1 MAELCDVE
9 RILKTRYRKGQK
21 ECLVKWKGWSS
32 EHNTWEPEQNV
43 VRPTMVLS
51 NGDLKERLHDM
62 KGLLS
67 NIAEGSVVTDR
78 RKSYQQGS
86 RRSLDIDNGLA
97 LLPDDQEHVMMDTL
111 MSMFPVLAFK
121 NMDFIVRVLLPEAI
135 FTIYSQVTS
144 EALEDMPERTQN
156 SGDDFSEEN
165 LSTGDEWIP
174 EEKSRSSSSESGD
187 LFVESTQVSTLAAD
201 LSSTK
206 AEIRALPA
214 GVFDVS
220 SLGRVRSSPTPSTSG
235 FASASA
241 AAFAVAAPTVVRA
254 EVHASQH
261 GDGRLVSLLHEP
273 VRSKGMSSPQVTRF
287 SGDGGV
293 RSQERV
299 ATCVVKAPLQFLAN
313 GIAPAQ
319 QLQGAL

>member
-67 NIAEGSVVTDR
+67 NIAEGSVVTER

-86 RRSLDIDNGLA
+86 RRSFDIDNGLA

-111 MSMFPVLAFK
+111 MSMFPMLALK

-165 LSTGDEWIP
+165 SSTGDEWIP
-174 EEKSRSSSSESGD
+174 EINCSPAR
-187 LFVESTQVSTLAAD
+187 LA
-201 LSSTK
+201 
-206 AEIRALPA
+206 
-214 GVFDVS
+214 
-220 SLGRVRSSPTPSTSG
+220 
-235 FASASA
+235 
-241 AAFAVAAPTVVRA
+241 
-254 EVHASQH
+254 
-261 GDGRLVSLLHEP
+261 
-273 VRSKGMSSPQVTRF
+273 
-287 SGDGGV
+287 
-293 RSQERV
+293 
-299 ATCVVKAPLQFLAN
+299 
-313 GIAPAQ
+313 
-319 QLQGAL
+319 